1 MYRLLLT
8 SLICLGLL
16 APASAS
22 AWWQDDWQYRK
33 QVSVD
38 TTPQGAAI
46 NDSLGRL
53 PLLVRLHTG
62 NFTFDGVNENGSD
75 IRFVAADDKTVL
87 RHQVESFDPLM
98 GMALIWVDVPR
109 VEGGQRQD
117 IWMYYGNAK
126 APESGNGQSVF
137 DPDYTLV
144 YHFDGAPGTPPRD
157 STAYANNAQTAAGS
171 PVEGVIGRSAQL
183 LGQPLLLPASP
194 SLAVSAGGTFSFSG
208 WVRPD
213 QLAGEQVLLSRREGG
228 NALLVGLAQGAPFV
242 ELNGQR
248 AAASQALA
256 QGQWQHLA
264 LVADGTRLALYLGG
278 REVAS
283 LAAARH
289 VGVMPSQ
296 GAAALSEF
304 RNVKRRME
312 KVAEVRGVTLYDDFA
327 HHPTAIA
334 TTLDGLRK
342 QVGADTQVIAIVE
355 PRSNSMK
362 LGAHRDGLPDSVRQA
377 DQVLWYAPPNL
388 GWDLAATA
396 AQCAIPSQVCDTL
409 EAIIEQ
415 VRQQARPGAQV
426 VIMSNGGFGGLH
438 GKLAAALAE

>member
-228 NALLVGLAQGAPFV
+228 NALLVGQIG
-242 ELNGQR
+242 R
-248 AAASQALA
+248 A
-256 QGQWQHLA
+256 
-264 LVADGTRLALYLGG
+264 
-278 REVAS
+278 
-283 LAAARH
+283 H
-289 VGVMPSQ
+289 V
-296 GAAALSEF
+296 
-304 RNVKRRME
+304 
-312 KVAEVRGVTLYDDFA
+312 
-327 HHPTAIA
+327 
-334 TTLDGLRK
+334 
-342 QVGADTQVIAIVE
+342 
-355 PRSNSMK
+355 
-362 LGAHRDGLPDSVRQA
+362 
-377 DQVLWYAPPNL
+377 
-388 GWDLAATA
+388 
-396 AQCAIPSQVCDTL
+396 
-409 EAIIEQ
+409 
-415 VRQQARPGAQV
+415 
-426 VIMSNGGFGGLH
+426 
-438 GKLAAALAE
+438 

>member
-46 NDSLGRL
+46 NESLGRL

-278 REVAS
+278 
-283 LAAARH
+283 ARSRQP
-289 VGVMPSQ
+289 GG
-296 GAAALSEF
+296 GAAGVQ
-304 RNVKRRME
+304 RCDRHRR
-312 KVAEVRGVTLYDDFA
+312 G
-327 HHPTAIA
+327 
-334 TTLDGLRK
+334 
-342 QVGADTQVIAIVE
+342 
-355 PRSNSMK
+355 
-362 LGAHRDGLPDSVRQA
+362 
-377 DQVLWYAPPNL
+377 
-388 GWDLAATA
+388 
-396 AQCAIPSQVCDTL
+396 
-409 EAIIEQ
+409 
-415 VRQQARPGAQV
+415 RPGRACGRHR
-426 VIMSNGGFGGLH
+426 S
-438 GKLAAALAE
+438 GKRGR